1 MFIMSQDNWTRV
13 LPDYFFLTSENRFSS
28 DIPSQNHGWILNQ
41 DHGNPPALVIR
52 PDLIDN
58 STLLKIFPIFSEG
71 SKTVINPADFRQLPQ
86 LIEFQANL
94 AEYNFSPFEDIKIK
108 ALNWVPDPAVICGIF
123 RVINDSKQTRTIRID
138 LAGQLTAQ
146 TSGKR
151 MTVINKL
158 GRDFLAGQMGSLF
171 PVIFMS
177 GNTKEG
183 KGPYSCLSTELN
195 INPEQELEIRW
206 ISALGDSQV
215 EALKIIDT
223 INLLNWKG
231 EISRYKI
238 QDQSQIRIITGNP
251 DWNYAIK
258 LSQKQAL
265 AYIYRQFP
273 LRQGSPATNRG
284 LSPLKAIYLL
294 NALTPIDP
302 QYISLIVEIVMDAVQ
317 DNGMIR
323 ERSCPDHKALPAL
336 PFAAELVWQADQI
349 APGQLQKNI
358 LVELLEKSLDYWF
371 LRAQD
376 LDQDGI
382 PELIHPCQ
390 ADLMDNSSLDSKLK
404 KGFTTPDPYIESPG
418 LAAILIN
425 DLTRLEEL
433 QVSLRNNKKTSH
445 SDKKQEK
452 LINFLQE
459 SWDTQ
464 KSCFLSRDRDSHLIL
479 LGRIISKDQ
488 GNGFHI
494 FRDKF
499 PQPTRLGML
508 IEDKSGQGPNP
519 EIKITLHGQDWKGNY
534 RIEKISPAQYHW
546 GENQGWA
553 VSECIYQQLDYVFV
567 ENLGIDLRLNIYSP
581 TTSREDIFQILP
593 LCGKTLDK
601 QQVDSLIN
609 NTLTNK
615 DGFWSNYGIRSIPDV
630 ESAAVQLP
638 WNLLIGRSL
647 LRYNKRLLAAELF
660 SKIMDAILIN
670 LDDSGCF
677 FSAYDAQSG
686 KGIGRKNTPEG
697 LVPIGF
703 FLELVGIRFLNEKEI
718 LIEGEYPFPWP
729 VTISFRGR
737 KIFRDQDMTRIDFP
751 GDKTRIIH
759 GSEKEVIQLI

>member
-1 MFIMSQDNWTRV
+1 MVYMSQDIWTRD

-28 DIPSQNHGWILNQ
+28 DIPSQNQGWILNQ
-41 DHGNPPALVIR
+41 DHGNPPALVIQ

-58 STLLKIFPIFSEG
+58 RTHFKIFPIFSDG
-71 SKTVINPADFRQLPQ
+71 STTVINPADFRQLPQ

-138 LAGQLTAQ
+138 LAGQITAQ
-146 TSGKR
+146 TSGSR

-158 GRDFLAGQMGSLF
+158 GRDFLAGQMGSIF

-183 KGPYSCLSTELN
+183 KGPYLCLSTELN

-206 ISALGDSQV
+206 ISALAESQV
-215 EALKIIDT
+215 EALKRIDT
-223 INLLNWKG
+223 INLLNWMG
-231 EISRYKI
+231 EISRSKI
-238 QDQSQIRIITGNP
+238 QDQSQIKIITGNP
-251 DWNYAIK
+251 DWNFAFK
-258 LSQKQAL
+258 LSQKQAV
-265 AYIYRQFP
+265 AYMHRQFSQG
-273 LRQGSPATNRG
+273 QGSPATNKG

-294 NALTPIDP
+294 NTLTPIDP
-302 QYISLIVEIVMDAVQ
+302 QYIPLIVENVMDAVQ
-317 DNGMIR
+317 DNGMIP
-323 ERSCPDHKALPAL
+323 ERSCTDHKTLPAL
-336 PFAAELVWQADQI
+336 PFAAELIWQADQI
-349 APGQLQKNI
+349 APGQLQKNF
-358 LVELLEKSLDYWF
+358 LVEQLKKSLDHWF

-376 LDQDGI
+376 QDQDGI
-382 PELIHPCQ
+382 PELNHPCQ
-390 ADLMDNSSLDSKLK
+390 LDLMDKRSLDTKLK
-404 KGFTTPDPYIESPG
+404 KGFTTPDSFIESPG
-418 LAAILIN
+418 LAAILVN
-425 DLTRLEEL
+425 DLSRLEEI

-445 SDKKQEK
+445 SDKKQKK
-452 LINFLQE
+452 LIKFLQE

-464 KSCFLSRDRDSHLIL
+464 KSCFQSRDRDSHLIL

-494 FRDKF
+494 FREKF

-508 IEDKSGQGPNP
+508 IEDKSGQGSHPD
-519 EIKITLHGQDWKGNY
+519 IKITLHGQDWKGNY
-534 RIEKISPAQYHW
+534 RIEKISPSQYHW

-567 ENLGIDLRLNIYSP
+567 ENLGVDLLLNIYSP
-581 TTSREDIFQILP
+581 TTAREDIFQLLP
-593 LCGKTLDK
+593 LWGKTLDK
-601 QQVDSLIN
+601 QKVDSLIN

-615 DGFWSNYGIRSIPDV
+615 DGFWSNYGIRSIPDLGG
-630 ESAAVQLP
+630 ATVQLL

-647 LRYNKRLLAAELF
+647 LRYDKRLLAVELF
-660 SKIMDAILIN
+660 SKIMDAILVN

-686 KGIGRKNTPEG
+686 KGIGRRNALEG
-697 LVPIGF
+697 LIPIGF
-703 FLELVGIRFLNEKEI
+703 FLELVGIRFLNEREL

-737 KIFRDQDMTRIDFP
+737 KILRDQDMTRIDFP
-751 GDKTRIIH
+751 GDKTRLIH
-759 GSEKEVIQLI
+759 GSKKEIVKLI